1 LFVIIDNMKRTKT
14 TILWCLVVV
23 WMAVIFCFSNQ
34 SSVNS
39 GAVSTAVA
47 ETVYE
52 NVDLT
57 PERFEYK
64 NDNWLIAHYEMLL
77 RKAAHLFI
85 FAVLG
90 ALFCLALS
98 SHLKKKSYVFLFSVL
113 LGIIYAVSDEIH
125 QHFVPGRSFLL
136 KDILIDSIG
145 VIIGAGVIILI
156 MFLIS
161 KIKKRAPARSED
173 RA

>member
-1 LFVIIDNMKRTKT
+1 MFVIIVVMKRKIKT
-14 TILWCLVVV
+14 IIIWCLTII
-23 WMAVIFCFSNQ
+23 WMAGIFCLSSQ
-34 SSVNS
+34 SSVES

-64 NDNWLIAHYEMLL
+64 NDNWLIAHYEMLM
-77 RKAAHLFI
+77 RKAAHLLL

-90 ALFCLALS
+90 ALFAMALS
-98 SHLKKKSYVFLFSVL
+98 SRVKKKINLFIISSL

-125 QHFVPGRSFLL
+125 QYFVPGRSFLL
-136 KDILIDSIG
+136 KDILIDSAG
-145 VIIGAGVIILI
+145 VIIGAGVIILL
-156 MFLIS
+156 FLLIS
-161 KIKKRAPARSED
+161 KIKKVRKV
-173 RA
+173 